1 MTEVGN
7 ICDENENAIVIS
19 SEAKLPFEE
28 KIVPRKTIVYE
39 TLVDPAVIK
48 IAGENL
54 KDELFT
60 KYGIFK
66 ANPNEVNIT
75 NIEKFYEPYITIAG
89 KYSIDYYRKNAW
101 NLKVENGVS
110 EVTFPFAVYKTKQ
123 VLDSLGK
130 LRTAATIEG
139 EERLLK
145 EIQAS
150 LGLDQSGKDV
160 SLKWLP
166 SAPSEKNPEEIMENF
181 HIKAIPPNFDLSIL
195 RTRIQKRPANI
206 SWIANENFEVAERL
220 VVYTPRFRVQFK
232 HARTGKERVAEF
244 DGVTGKLIRLR
255 DSRVVQSSV

>member
-1 MTEVGN
+1 MTEAGI

-19 SEAKLPFEE
+19 SEAKLPFDE
-28 KIVPRKTIVYE
+28 KIIPRKTIVYE

-60 KYGIFK
+60 KYGIFR
-66 ANPNEVNIT
+66 AAPNEVSIT
-75 NIEKFYEPYITIAG
+75 SIEKFYEPYITVSG
-89 KYSIDYYRKNAW
+89 KYFIDYYRKNTW

-110 EVTFPFAVYKTKQ
+110 EVAFPFAVYKTKQ
-123 VLDSLGK
+123 VSDSLSK
-130 LRTAATIEG
+130 IRTAATIEG

-150 LGLDQSGKDV
+150 LALDESGKDV

-206 SWIANENFEVAERL
+206 SWIAYENFEVTERL

-232 HARTGKERVAEF
+232 HAKTGKQRVVEF

-255 DSRVVQSSV
+255 DSRVVLSSV